1 MRDLFYQFL
10 LIREWKVKVFLR
22 QNWRPNCRSWQ
33 VFLNKI
39 EDYFFRRDRYFLRCG
54 VKKRRYKENFKK
66 DSRKTAVDRT
76 LWRMEKKVGSKGR
89 NFCFCATWDN
99 LAEFSISRLLR
110 ILAKVTAAE
119 TCRIW
124 AILFVAIPSL
134 SEWYWLDFDHG
145 KFQFSFSAACISQKY
160 WSLEGNNP
168 PKVVTFR

>member
-10 LIREWKVKVFLR
+10 LIRECKVKVFLR

-89 NFCFCATWDN
+89 KFCFCATWDN
-99 LAEFSISRLLR
+99 LAEFSLYISSLTNFSKSDSGRNLSDMGHFVCCYPQSFGVVLTR
-110 ILAKVTAAE
+110 FWPRKVS
-119 TCRIW
+119 I
-124 AILFVAIPSL
+124 
-134 SEWYWLDFDHG
+134 
-145 KFQFSFSAACISQKY
+145 
-160 WSLEGNNP
+160 
-168 PKVVTFR
+168 

>member
-1 MRDLFYQFL
+1 MRDLFHQFL

-76 LWRMEKKVGSKGR
+76 LWIMEEKVGSKGGTFVFVRLEITWPSSLYISSLTNFSKSDGGR
-89 NFCFCATWDN
+89 NLSDMGHFVCCYSQSFGVVLTRFWPRKV
-99 LAEFSISRLLR
+99 SI
-110 ILAKVTAAE
+110 
-119 TCRIW
+119 
-124 AILFVAIPSL
+124 
-134 SEWYWLDFDHG
+134 
-145 KFQFSFSAACISQKY
+145 
-160 WSLEGNNP
+160 
-168 PKVVTFR
+168 

>member
-54 VKKRRYKENFKK
+54 VRKRRYKENFKK

-76 LWRMEKKVGSKGR
+76 LWRMEEKVGSKGGTFVFVR
-89 NFCFCATWDN
+89 LEITWPSSLYISSLTNFSKSDGG
-99 LAEFSISRLLR
+99 R
-110 ILAKVTAAE
+110 ILSDMGHFVCCYSQSFGVVLTRFWPRKVS
-119 TCRIW
+119 I
-124 AILFVAIPSL
+124 
-134 SEWYWLDFDHG
+134 
-145 KFQFSFSAACISQKY
+145 
-160 WSLEGNNP
+160 
-168 PKVVTFR
+168 